1 MKRLLI
7 IEDDP
12 DIGDMLDINL
22 RDEGFQVDLAT
33 DGLNGLHK
41 LKMQAYDLLVLD
53 LMLPGLDGLEICRQ
67 VRLMPNYLPIIMIS
81 AKSQENQRVL
91 GLELGADDY
100 LGKPFS
106 VSELAAR
113 IRALFRRINALEQ
126 SLQVKTGVLSYQDL
140 LIDPLKHEVKLAGQ
154 TVALTA
160 KEFEL
165 LLFFARHPGKAFTRL
180 ALLDQVWGYQHD
192 GYEHTVNSHINRL
205 RGKIERNAAKPQF
218 IQTVWGVGYKFADDG
233 DTA

>member
-7 IEDDP
+7 IEDDI

-22 RDEGFQVDLAT
+22 RDENFMVELAT
-33 DGLNGLHK
+33 DGLSGLHK
-41 LKMQAYDLLVLD
+41 LKSQTYDLLVLD

-67 VRLMPNYLPIIMIS
+67 VRLMPNYLPIIIIS
-81 AKSQENQRVL
+81 AKAQESQRVL

-106 VSELAAR
+106 VPELAAR
-113 IRALFRRINALEQ
+113 IRALFRRINALEH
-126 SLQVKTGVLSYQDL
+126 SLQAKTGVLRYQDL
-140 LIDPLKHEVKLAGQ
+140 LIDPIKHEVKLAGQ
-154 TVALTA
+154 AVTLTA

-205 RGKIERNAAKPQF
+205 RGKNRTQRRQAA
-218 IQTVWGVGYKFADDG
+218 IHSNGLGRG
-233 DTA
+233 L